1 MEVDLAITADM
12 GNLQRLPSI
21 VGHGNAME
29 LSLTARTFSGRE
41 ALRLGLVSGAFPDQ
55 QALLDGVMAVARGI
69 AAKSPLAIVGTKRV
83 LLYQRDHSVQDG
95 LDYVATWNSAMLP
108 QSADLGEVFA
118 AKAEGR
124 KPAFSKL

>member
-1 MEVDLAITADM
+1 MIGSD
-12 GNLQRLPSI
+12 QS
-21 VGHGNAME
+21 GH
-29 LSLTARTFSGRE
+29 
-41 ALRLGLVSGAFPDQ
+41 
-55 QALLDGVMAVARGI
+55 AVACC
-69 AAKSPLAIVGTKRV
+69 PVC
-83 LLYQRDHSVQDG
+83 RDHSVQDG